1 MEISFF
7 CESRDYLRV
16 KANVPVRFRFSGER
30 LEDSALEQEYEG
42 VSRDL
47 SGGGLLLRGPI
58 PDDSWIPDL
67 LMERIT
73 IVVQVFL
80 PDAHEPVRARARVA
94 WIDTGKGARNA
105 NAPSVASNEPAEHDE
120 HETGHEPHAQHAEH
134 PEATLDQD
142 APSHGSTTGHASHG
156 APVESATEYD
166 DGHASLGLK
175 FVQIAREDQDRLFQ
189 YILED
194 LLP

>member
-16 KANVPVRFRFSGER
+16 KANVPVRFRFTGEH
-30 LEDSALEQEYEG
+30 LEDAALAQEYEG

-47 SGGGLLLRGPI
+47 SGGGLLLRGPV
-58 PDDSWIPDL
+58 PDESWIPDL

-73 IVVQVFL
+73 IVVHVFL

-94 WIDTGKGARNA
+94 WIDTGKGARKA
-105 NAPSVASNEPAEHDE
+105 SETTPHEEAVPPQSVDEHDDGHDAKPTTYAAPSASAESED
-120 HETGHEPHAQHAEH
+120 
-134 PEATLDQD
+134 
-142 APSHGSTTGHASHG
+142 S
-156 APVESATEYD
+156 
-166 DGHASLGLK
+166 HASLGLK